1 MSIQL
6 MDFKTAYPDS
16 YSVTKNNA
24 KANRSKMTDAE
35 SLLWHYLRQ
44 EKLGVRFRRQHIIG
58 DYIVDFISLKQRL
71 VIEVDV
77 GYHNEI
83 VQQQEDR
90 IRQRRLE
97 SMGYKVIRFTNEEVF
112 CSIEDVISTIK
123 DNINS
128 DLPFRV

>member
-16 YSVTKNNA
+16 YLVTKNNA

-71 VIEVDV
+71 VIEVDG

-83 VQQQEDR
+83 V
-90 IRQRRLE
+90 
-97 SMGYKVIRFTNEEVF
+97 
-112 CSIEDVISTIK
+112 
-123 DNINS
+123 
-128 DLPFRV
+128 

>member
-1 MSIQL
+1 

-16 YSVTKNNA
+16 YSVTKENA
-24 KANRSKMTDAE
+24 KINRSNMTDAE

-71 VIEVDV
+71 IIEIDG
-77 GYHNEI
+77 GYHNDI

-90 IRQRRLE
+90 IRQNWLE
-97 SMGYKVIRFTNEEVF
+97 SMDYKVIRFTNEEVF
-112 CSIEDVISTIK
+112 YNIETVISTIK
-123 DNINS
+123 GNINLE
-128 DLPFRV
+128 LPFRV

>member
-1 MSIQL
+1 

-16 YSVTKNNA
+16 YSVTKENA
-24 KANRSKMTDAE
+24 KTNRSNMTDAE

-44 EKLGVRFRRQHIIG
+44 EQLGVRFRRQHVIG

-71 VIEVDV
+71 IIEIDG
-77 GYHNEI
+77 GYHNDI

-90 IRQRRLE
+90 IRQNWLE

-112 CSIEDVISTIK
+112 YNIETVISTIK
-123 DNINS
+123 DNINL
-128 DLPFRV
+128 DLPFKV

>member
-1 MSIQL
+1 

-16 YSVTKNNA
+16 YSVTKENA
-24 KANRSKMTDAE
+24 KTNRSNMTDAE

-44 EKLGVRFRRQHIIG
+44 EQLGVRFRRQHVIG

-71 VIEVDV
+71 IIEIDG
-77 GYHNEI
+77 GYHNDI

-90 IRQRRLE
+90 IRQNWLE

-112 CSIEDVISTIK
+112 YHIETVISTIK
-123 DNINS
+123 DNINL
-128 DLPFRV
+128 DLPFKV

>member
-1 MSIQL
+1 
-6 MDFKTAYPDS
+6 MDFKTEYPDS
-16 YSVTKNNA
+16 YSVTKTNA

-71 VIEVDV
+71 VIEVDG

-90 IRQRRLE
+90 IRQ
-97 SMGYKVIRFTNEEVF
+97 
-112 CSIEDVISTIK
+112 
-123 DNINS
+123 
-128 DLPFRV
+128 

>member
-1 MSIQL
+1 

-16 YSVTKNNA
+16 YSVTKENA
-24 KANRSKMTDAE
+24 KTNRSNMTDAE

-44 EKLGVRFRRQHIIG
+44 EQLGVRFRRQHVIG

-71 VIEVDV
+71 IIEIDG
-77 GYHNEI
+77 GYHNDI

-90 IRQRRLE
+90 IRQNWLE

-112 CSIEDVISTIK
+112 YNIESVISTIK
-123 DNINS
+123 DNINL
-128 DLPFRV
+128 DLPFKV

>member
-1 MSIQL
+1 
-6 MDFKTAYPDS
+6 
-16 YSVTKNNA
+16 
-24 KANRSKMTDAE
+24 MTDAE

-58 DYIVDFISLKQRL
+58 DYIVDFICLKQRF
-71 VIEVDV
+71 VIEVDG

-90 IRQRRLE
+90 IRQRWLE
-97 SMGYKVIRFTNEEVF
+97 CMGYKVIRFTNEEVF